1 VSTTKTKA
9 PARVGRPKTPLEIPE
24 RTETPQPADEATDT
38 RAGPDVGPIP
48 EPVTEPADA
57 LARAIIR
64 AFSAGRGYLGNR
76 YICESESVIRQWL
89 TEDGVNY
96 DESDLPAALTRLET
110 ATLPGSTSRLLR
122 GYALHR
128 SYPITAKPLPSR
140 AMLLMDLHPMDT
152 REYEPADIDPYL
164 LPAGDQSHEE
174 VQSKAPA
181 VRMI

>member
-1 VSTTKTKA
+1 MSK
-9 PARVGRPKTPLEIPE
+9 RVTE
-24 RTETPQPADEATDT
+24 RGGSAVASGFWASILLDALSYGTAGGAPQPAEEATDT
-38 RAGPDVGPIP
+38 GAGPDVGPIP

-57 LARAIIR
+57 LAGAIIR

-76 YICESESVIRQWL
+76 YICETESVLRQWL

-96 DESDLPAALTRLET
+96 DESDLPAAMTRLET

-140 AMLLMDLHPMDT
+140 AMQLMDLHPMDT
-152 REYEPADIDPYL
+152 REYEPADIDPHF
-164 LPAGDQSHEE
+164 P
-174 VQSKAPA
+174 
-181 VRMI
+181 RW